1 MWWICLWHS
10 LWWWF
15 HECALMSKL
24 KLQIFNMYSFLH
36 VNHTHTQNLQRK
48 TTPPQIF
55 SKGTD
60 WTTFNSAFHYH
71 LYCLQIV
78 SHFNLILIIHIPPQ
92 KYIWRFSLYWEDW
105 ILLDKLP
112 TVFLYDHNFMTA
124 VKQSIVLPF
133 SLTLSPPS
141 KYCSFLCHNRFSF
154 WKFSLIST
162 IYSII
167 LCQLYWG
174 IIYMQ

>member
-1 MWWICLWHS
+1 MGGNFRMWWICLWHS

-36 VNHTHTQNLQRK
+36 VNHKFKKKNLQRK

-92 KYIWRFSLYWEDW
+92 KYIWRFSLDWEDW

-124 VKQSIVLPF
+124 VKQSILIFLSHSLPSF
-133 SLTLSPPS
+133 QILFLPLS
-141 KYCSFLCHNRFSF
+141 
-154 WKFSLIST
+154 
-162 IYSII
+162 
-167 LCQLYWG
+167 
-174 IIYMQ
+174 

>member
-1 MWWICLWHS
+1 MDM
-10 LWWWF
+10 F
-15 HECALMSKL
+15 MALIVVMISWMRTYVQTQVANIQYVQL
-24 KLQIFNMYSFLH
+24 FACQSQIKKK
-36 VNHTHTQNLQRK
+36 NLQRK

-92 KYIWRFSLYWEDW
+92 KYIWRFSLDWEDW

-124 VKQSIVLPF
+124 VKRSILIFLSHSLPSF
-133 SLTLSPPS
+133 QILFLPLS
-141 KYCSFLCHNRFSF
+141 
-154 WKFSLIST
+154 
-162 IYSII
+162 
-167 LCQLYWG
+167 
-174 IIYMQ
+174 